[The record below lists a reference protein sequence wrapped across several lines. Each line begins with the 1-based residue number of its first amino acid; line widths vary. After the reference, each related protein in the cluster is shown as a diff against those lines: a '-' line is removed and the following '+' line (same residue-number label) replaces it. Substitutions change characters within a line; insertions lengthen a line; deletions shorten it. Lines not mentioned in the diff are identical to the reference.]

1 MTTGYDRRDPGPQ
14 SVPHRSLSGRRS
26 SLQLC
31 LSRPWFILHGGQAG
45 VTGGGARLKGRAVR
59 HTGSSTGAS
68 ALLIL
73 VGSPSRAEQNLSGS
87 LGPCPPTCHSS
98 LSPLTPGEKGW
109 QKLCPLGEQVWPQG
123 GFTSKGTVC
132 MVTPGHGDHM
142 HLPRPKATF
151 PLTCEP
157 ALLHLNR

>member
-1 MTTGYDRRDPGPQ
+1 METASRMTTGYDRRDPGPQ

-109 QKLCPLGEQVWPQG
+109 QEALPIG
-123 GFTSKGTVC
+123 GAGLA
-132 MVTPGHGDHM
+132 PGRLHQQRHRVHGNTRPWRPHAPPTAQSDVPS
-142 HLPRPKATF
+142 HL
-151 PLTCEP
+151 
-157 ALLHLNR
+157 